1 MQMTPKWK
9 IFAKPLLKIF
19 RGKRIHVLWPNLVGN
34 YQKVILFTAQKTAPW
49 DLSECP
55 IFPQWADRAQN
66 FVNVVAP

>member
-1 MQMTPKWK
+1 MENFRKTPSENLSWETDSR
-9 IFAKPLLKIF
+9 FMAKFGGSRPL
-19 RGKRIHVLWPNLVGN
+19 GN